1 MKVEL
6 PVQKRSKIEPK
17 ETLPVIFFENR
28 MQQAVWE
35 CILRDQIDTGF
46 WSKVR
51 FEKNRY
57 ILAKTFTH
65 SAEPGISFPPSQ
77 TSFYFD
83 NLDFVAEEGYY
94 VAMVMKLAENFSLD
108 MEELRMLAGYVESFI
123 LVDFL
128 DDNSNYRR
136 IQVGRTPPDLLNI
149 SEDQKQIYKDTEAY
163 FRNRGVE
170 MDRVIS
176 VMKNDPFSVKEV
188 RHMLVS
194 ISEVLKKR
202 VDLGKFLNR
211 VKESA

>member
-6 PVQKRSKIEPK
+6 PVQKRDKIDKK
-17 ETLPVIFFENR
+17 EMLPVIFFENR

-35 CILRDQIDTGF
+35 CVLKDQIDTGF

-83 NLDFVAEEGYY
+83 NLDFVSEEGYY
-94 VAMVMKLAENFSLD
+94 VSLVMKLAENFSLE
-108 MEELRMLAGYVESFI
+108 MAELKILAGYVESFI
-123 LVDFL
+123 LVDFK

-136 IQVGRTPPDLLNI
+136 IQVGRTAPDQLNI
-149 SEDQKQIYKDTEAY
+149 SEDQKEIYRNTEAY
-163 FRNRGVE
+163 FKNKGVD
-170 MDRVIS
+170 MDRVIT
-176 VMKNDPFSVKEV
+176 VMKDKPFSVKEV
-188 RHMLVS
+188 RHMLVA
-194 ISEVLKKR
+194 ISEVLKKK
-202 VDLGKFLNR
+202 VDLEKFLKK
-211 VKESA
+211 VKENA